1 MSSTEIKMA
10 GSHETPEH
18 KHGTMD
24 TRAQEKTFAGFIRM
38 TTWAIGISIV
48 VLIFLAL
55 ANS

>member
-1 MSSTEIKMA
+1 MA